1 MDEKTDE
8 KGGRAAASRRGF
20 SLIEMLVV
28 LGIIAVLAGAGLGG
42 YSFATRRAE
51 QARVRELVSNV
62 ATALNVLYQRQNRW
76 PPSLLTESQG
86 DGQLT
91 ARAAACLAANNLMSL
106 SSTTAEVDGET
117 VYTLSGLDRCGIV
130 TPWATAVLKRLS
142 TGDSG
147 LSAKVPSGGTVQ
159 DHQLHFAIDDDGDGI
174 VLVRLGSGTRRVRS
188 NAVVW
193 SWGMNGKEDDYEASM
208 AGRGK
213 ADDVF
218 SWSRGQEV
226 K

>member
-28 LGIIAVLAGAGLGG
+28 LGILAVLAGAGLGG

-86 DGQLT
+86 DGRLT

-106 SSTTAEVDGET
+106 SSNNGV
-117 VYTLSGLDRCGIV
+117 LSGLDRCGIV

>member
-1 MDEKTDE
+1 MDFDGRRFKAAR
-8 KGGRAAASRRGF
+8 GGF
-20 SLIEMLVV
+20 TLIEMLVV
-28 LGIIAVLAGAGLGG
+28 LGILAVLAGASLGG
-42 YSFATRRAE
+42 YSFVTRRAE

-62 ATALNVLYQRQNRW
+62 ATALNVLFQRQGRW
-76 PPSLLTESQG
+76 PSALLTESQG
-86 DGQLT
+86 EGRLT
-91 ARAAACLAANNLMSL
+91 ARAAACLKANNLMSL
-106 SSTTAEVDGET
+106 SATTTEVNGET

-130 TPWATAVLKRLS
+130 TPWATTVLKRLS

-147 LSAKVPSGGTVQ
+147 LSARVPSGGTVQ
-159 DHQLHFAIDDDGDGI
+159 DHQLHFALDDDGDGI
-174 VLVRLGSGTRRVRS
+174 VQVRLGSGTRQVRA

-193 SWGMNGKEDDYEASM
+193 SWGMNGVEDDYEASM
-208 AGRGK
+208 SGRGK

>member
-28 LGIIAVLAGAGLGG
+28 LGILAVLAGAGLGG

-76 PPSLLTESQG
+76 PPSLLSESQG
-86 DGQLT
+86 NGRLT
-91 ARAAACLAANNLMSL
+91 ARAAACLAVNNLMSL
-106 SSTTAEVDGET
+106 SSNNGV
-117 VYTLSGLDRCGIV
+117 LSGLDRCGIV